1 MSTVPR
7 HPGWPYQPGE
17 LPPDQPRLC
26 PGPPPLLPPRKPV
39 EPVEPEA
46 GPSDICGGDA
56 ASGLLAAWQTA
67 AAPAEPWN
75 PGESPHRTAD

>member
-7 HPGWPYQPGE
+7 RPGWPYQPGE

-26 PGPPPLLPPRKPV
+26 PGPPPPLPPRG
-39 EPVEPEA
+39 PVEPED
-46 GPSDICGGDA
+46 GPPDTPGGDA

-75 PGESPHRTAD
+75 PDDSPHHTAD